1 MADKPKP
8 VEQAATPVVPS
19 TVPTVE
25 PTTAPVA
32 PAAQFHVMFHEP
44 TWQPKDA
51 GSRRLAECDIY
62 GAFGDRPIV
71 LSGFAVAMNAAR
83 EVIVYLPSAS
93 RVGSQKAVAPANR
106 FIDDPDGGKIAVPSK
121 AGEAA
126 VQQLTAAILAAY
138 RSAELTSV
146 GPFDRL
152 IDLQF

>member
-1 MADKPKP
+1 MADKPK
-8 VEQAATPVVPS
+8 VENVATSVPATVAAQMAT
-19 TVPTVE
+19 E
-25 PTTAPVA
+25 TAPPTA
-32 PAAQFHVMFHEP
+32 QHILRAMFRPAS
-44 TWQPKDA
+44 WQPKDA

-121 AGEAA
+121 AGQAA
-126 VQQLTAAILAAY
+126 VEQLTAAILAAY